1 MLHKILITFF
11 IASHSF
17 ASNVLLSQDY
27 ILKTPSRDGIG
38 KFYQGREISKIMGHF
53 GAAWLERQ
61 SRSKEENPKLAV
73 DLLGLNKSLVVADF
87 GAGTGYFTSQLAKRC
102 SLVYAVDIQSEMIQL
117 NKKNMLLKNI
127 QNVKYVIN
135 TPKQTNLPQN
145 SVDLILL
152 VDVYHEL
159 EFPFEVVNDMKNSLK
174 NNGQIVL
181 LEYRAEDPSV
191 PIKALH
197 KMSLKQITREMDYVG
212 MKLSKNIQELPRQHM
227 LVFSKL

>member
-1 MLHKILITFF
+1 MLYKILITFF

-73 DLLGLNKSLVVADF
+73 DLLDLNKSLVVADF